1 MKIAVIG
8 GGPGGLYFA
17 RLVKRHRPA
26 DTVVVIEQNPRGATY
41 GFGVTLGGPAR
52 ERMKRTDPQVQ
63 EALSAVMVFN
73 DKQNIHLNGDDVLLH
88 YAASGG
94 AIARLEL
101 LNILQ
106 RACEEVGVELHND
119 RRVASVRELDDFDL
133 IVGADG
139 VNSVVRGEFEHEFGT
154 GSYFLDNKFAW
165 YGVGRA
171 MVPNALVFRQSHGGT
186 FVAHYYA
193 YTPTMSTFV
202 AECDG
207 PTWEA
212 CRLDRMSDDERKR
225 MVEEIFAPELAG
237 APLIDNK
244 SVWRNFNVVTNE
256 RWTHRN
262 IALLGDALRSAHF
275 SIGSGTRLAMDD
287 ATALFE
293 AVKEA
298 GDDVAAVLARYVA
311 VRRPIRD
318 QFGTAAERSFRWYEN
333 MRDAMAAPAMEF
345 TYGFLTRTGRVDDA
359 RLKDYAPTFYRAYH
373 DYRAQL
379 APSAR
384 KANA

>member
-26 DTVVVIEQNPRGATY
+26 DEVVVIEQNPRGATY

-52 ERMKRTDPQVQ
+52 ERMKRTDPEVQ
-63 EALSAVMVFN
+63 ESLSSVMVFN
-73 DKQNIHLNGDDVLLH
+73 DKQNIHLNGHDVLLH

-94 AIARLEL
+94 AIARLAL
-101 LNILQ
+101 LDILQ
-106 RACEEVGVELHND
+106 KACEEVGVALHHD
-119 RRVASVRELDDFDL
+119 RRIASVSELGDFDL
-133 IVGADG
+133 VIGADG
-139 VNSVVRGEFEHEFGT
+139 VNSAIRGAFAREFGT
-154 GSYFLDNKFAW
+154 GSYFLNNRFAW

-171 MVPNALVFRQSHGGT
+171 MTPNALVFRQARGGT

-193 YTPTMSTFV
+193 YTPSMSTFV

-207 PTWEA
+207 HTWQD
-212 CRLDRMSDDERKR
+212 CGLDRMSDDERKR
-225 MVEEIFAPELAG
+225 MVEEIFAPELDG
-237 APLIDNK
+237 AALIDNK
-244 SVWRNFNVVTNE
+244 SVWRSFNVITNE

-287 ATALFE
+287 AASLFE

-311 VRRPIRD
+311 IRRPIRD

-333 MRDAMAAPAMEF
+333 MREAMAAHAMEF
-345 TYGFLTRTGRVDDA
+345 TYDFLTRTGRVDDA
-359 RLKDYAPTFYRAYH
+359 RLKDYAPGFYREYQEYVA
-373 DYRAQL
+373 RQ
-379 APSAR
+379 PSSPR
-384 KANA
+384 KVNA

>member
-1 MKIAVIG
+1 MKIAVVG

-26 DTVVVIEQNPRGATY
+26 NEVVVIEQNPRGATY

-52 ERMKRTDPQVQ
+52 ERMKRIDPEVQ
-63 EALSAVMVFN
+63 EKLSAVMVFN
-73 DKQNIHLNGDDVLLH
+73 DRQNIHLNGDDVLVQ
-88 YAASGG
+88 YASAGG

-106 RACEEVGVELHND
+106 AACEDVGVELRHD
-119 RRVASVRELDDFDL
+119 RRVATVHDLDGFDL

-139 VNSVVRGEFEHEFGT
+139 VNSVVRGEFSEAFGT
-154 GSYFLDNKFAW
+154 ESYFLNNKFAW

-171 MVPNALVFRQSHGGT
+171 MVPNALVFRQANGGT

-193 YTPTMSTFV
+193 YTPNMSTFV

-207 PTWEA
+207 ATWQA
-212 CRLDRMSDDERKR
+212 CGLDRMSDDERRR
-225 MVEEIFAPELAG
+225 MMEDIFAPELAG

-244 SVWRNFNVVTNE
+244 SVWRSFNVVTNAQ
-256 RWTHRN
+256 WTYRN

-287 ATALFE
+287 AASLFE
-293 AVKEA
+293 AAGEA
-298 GDDVAAVLARYVA
+298 GDDVASALARYVA
-311 VRRPIRD
+311 IRRPIRD
-318 QFGTAAERSFRWYEN
+318 QFGSAAERSFLWYEN
-333 MRDAMAAPAMEF
+333 VCEAMRAPAMDF

-359 RLKDYAPTFYRAYH
+359 RLKDYAPAFYRQYR
-373 DYRAQL
+373 DYRSRVASGMRE
-379 APSAR
+379 ATA
-384 KANA
+384 

>member
-26 DTVVVIEQNPRGATY
+26 DEVVVIEQNPRDATY

-52 ERMKRTDPQVQ
+52 ERMKRMDPQVQ
-63 EALSAVMVFN
+63 EKLSNVMIFN
-73 DKQNIHLNGDDVLLH
+73 NQQNIHLNGDDVLLQ
-88 YAASGG
+88 YNSSGG

-101 LNILQ
+101 LNVLQ
-106 RACEEVGVELHND
+106 AACEEVGVKLRHD
-119 RRVASVRELDDFDL
+119 QRIASVQDVDDFDL
-133 IVGADG
+133 VVGADG
-139 VNSVVRGEFEHEFGT
+139 VNSVVRGEFSKEFGT
-154 GSYFLDNKFAW
+154 GSYFLDNRFAW

-171 MVPNALVFRQSHGGT
+171 MAPNALVFRAAKGGT

-193 YTPTMSTFV
+193 YTPGMSTFV

-207 PTWEA
+207 PTWQA
-212 CRLDRMSDDERKR
+212 CGLDGMSDDERR
-225 MVEEIFAPELAG
+225 RLVEDIFAPELAG

-244 SVWRNFNVVTNE
+244 SLWRSFNVITNQ

-287 ATALFE
+287 AASLFE
-293 AVKEA
+293 AVKET
-298 GDDVAAVLARYVA
+298 GDDVTAALAQYVA
-311 VRRPIRD
+311 IRRPVRD

-333 MRDAMAAPAMEF
+333 MRDAMQAPAMQF

-359 RLKDYAPTFYRAYH
+359 RLKDYAPGFYRQYQ
-373 DYRAQL
+373 DYT
-379 APSAR
+379 AR
-384 KANA
+384 LSSGLREATA

>member
-1 MKIAVIG
+1 
-8 GGPGGLYFA
+8 
-17 RLVKRHRPA
+17 
-26 DTVVVIEQNPRGATY
+26 
-41 GFGVTLGGPAR
+41 
-52 ERMKRTDPQVQ
+52 
-63 EALSAVMVFN
+63 
-73 DKQNIHLNGDDVLLH
+73 
-88 YAASGG
+88 
-94 AIARLEL
+94 
-101 LNILQ
+101 
-106 RACEEVGVELHND
+106 
-119 RRVASVRELDDFDL
+119 
-133 IVGADG
+133 
-139 VNSVVRGEFEHEFGT
+139 
-154 GSYFLDNKFAW
+154 
-165 YGVGRA
+165 
-171 MVPNALVFRQSHGGT
+171 
-186 FVAHYYA
+186 
-193 YTPTMSTFV
+193 
-202 AECDG
+202 
-207 PTWEA
+207 
-212 CRLDRMSDDERKR
+212 MSDDERKR

>member
-26 DTVVVIEQNPRGATY
+26 DRVAVIEQNPRGATY

-52 ERMKRTDPQVQ
+52 ERMKRTDPEVQ
-63 EALSAVMVFN
+63 EALSAVMVFS

-101 LNILQ
+101 LEILQ
-106 RACEEVGVELHND
+106 KACEQVGVELHHE

-139 VNSVVRGEFEHEFGT
+139 VNSAVRGELAREFGT
-154 GSYFLDNKFAW
+154 GSYLLNNRFAW

-171 MVPNALVFRQSHGGT
+171 MVPNALVFRQSGGGT

-207 PTWEA
+207 ATWQA
-212 CRLDRMSDDERKR
+212 CGLDRMSDDARRLMIED
-225 MVEEIFAPELAG
+225 IFAAELAG
-237 APLIDNK
+237 ARLVDNK
-244 SVWRNFNVVTNE
+244 SVWRSFNVVTNE

-287 ATALFE
+287 STSLFE

-298 GDDVAAVLARYVA
+298 GDDVASVLARYVTI
-311 VRRPIRD
+311 RRPMRD

-333 MRDAMAAPAMEF
+333 MREAMAAPAMEF
-345 TYGFLTRTGRVDDA
+345 TYNFLTRTGRVDDA
-359 RLKDYAPTFYRAYH
+359 RLKDYAPGFYRQYQ
-373 DYRAQL
+373 DYLARL
-379 APSAR
+379 APGAR
-384 KANA
+384 KASA

>member
-26 DTVVVIEQNPRGATY
+26 DEVVVIEQNPRDATY

-52 ERMKRTDPQVQ
+52 ERMKRTDPEVQ
-63 EALSAVMVFN
+63 EKLSDVMVFN
-73 DKQNIHLNGDDVLLH
+73 DKQNIHLNGDDVLLQ

-94 AIARLEL
+94 AIERLQL

-106 RACEEVGVELHND
+106 AACEEVGVTLRHNE
-119 RRVASVRELDDFDL
+119 RITRVRDVEGFDL

-139 VNSVVRGEFEHEFGT
+139 VNSVVRGEFSSEFGT
-154 GSYFLDNKFAW
+154 GSYFLNNRFAW

-171 MVPNALVFRQSHGGT
+171 MTPNALVFRQAEGGT

-193 YTPTMSTFV
+193 YTPVMSTFV

-207 PTWEA
+207 TTWQT
-212 CRLDRMSDDERKR
+212 CGLDRMNDDERR
-225 MVEEIFAPELAG
+225 RLVEGIFAPELGG
-237 APLIDNK
+237 ASLIDNK
-244 SVWRNFNVVTNE
+244 SVWRSFNVITNE

-262 IALLGDALRSAHF
+262 VVLLGDALRSAHF

-287 ATALFE
+287 AASLFE
-293 AVKEA
+293 AVRKA
-298 GDDVAAVLARYVA
+298 GDDVTTALARYVA
-311 VRRPIRD
+311 IRRPIRD

-333 MRDAMAAPAMEF
+333 MGEVMNAPAIEF
-345 TYGFLTRTGRVDDA
+345 TYNFMTRTGRVDDA
-359 RLKDYAPTFYRAYH
+359 RLKDYAPGFYRQYQ
-373 DYRAQL
+373 DYL
-379 APSAR
+379 ARLPSAAR
-384 KANA
+384 KATA